1 MSVSAPLQISPQ
13 RPTSRTSRASSR
25 SSYHSIRASSPALSL
40 VDDPVAV
47 RNHISSLK
55 HSIRQQQAQLQTYEN
70 VILRGPRPY
79 PPGINPS
86 SMSHSPAASTADLA
100 SDTRTST
107 ASESTAPSSVR
118 PTTPSPKIRKKSSF
132 DSQDSEMMPPPRREW
147 ESMKEGSIR
156 EGVPMEFGVAPA
168 SSLGHHKRVSSPTRT
183 YSRIP
188 VSSVGN
194 ARALADEGNGTM
206 QPSIPAPNRASLAV
220 SLPSLE
226 LSASNLLLSPARP
239 ASVQLPPSPNKRLSL
254 TPGGT
259 TKVLADLQTGVIN
272 ARNALENTKTQLR
285 VSQRSVAQLT
295 RQTEDLKE
303 GRERLRLEN
312 EGLNNVVARKERLLQ
327 EVLERARKA
336 EAEAATLKGQLKS
349 ETTASKKIM
358 RDMEGT
364 LVESTALSQK
374 SEREYITLRDSL
386 KKMAEDWKADAE
398 RLRTEMTKRENKL
411 KDEAQSM
418 GKKYRLL
425 VEELKG
431 DAGKDDI
438 ASLRQEDEKVGAQVE
453 DAFRDEIV
461 ALRAKM
467 DQVSGD
473 GEEANDTAKSLALEL
488 ARLRR
493 MMQAAGRDVG
503 SRR

>member
-1 MSVSAPLQISPQ
+1 
-13 RPTSRTSRASSR
+13 
-25 SSYHSIRASSPALSL
+25 
-40 VDDPVAV
+40 
-47 RNHISSLK
+47 
-55 HSIRQQQAQLQTYEN
+55 
-70 VILRGPRPY
+70 
-79 PPGINPS
+79 
-86 SMSHSPAASTADLA
+86 
-100 SDTRTST
+100 
-107 ASESTAPSSVR
+107 
-118 PTTPSPKIRKKSSF
+118 
-132 DSQDSEMMPPPRREW
+132 
-147 ESMKEGSIR
+147 
-156 EGVPMEFGVAPA
+156 
-168 SSLGHHKRVSSPTRT
+168 
-183 YSRIP
+183 
-188 VSSVGN
+188 
-194 ARALADEGNGTM
+194 M
-206 QPSIPAPNRASLAV
+206 QPSTPAPNRASLAV

-226 LSASNLLLSPARP
+226 LSASNLLLSPGRP

-327 EVLERARKA
+327 EVCNSFLYLFFFMLLLMSVPDWCFQVLERARKA

-431 DAGKDDI
+431 DAGKDSI

-473 GEEANDTAKSLALEL
+473 GEEANDTAKYVHPFFVSAWYSPCP
-488 ARLRR
+488 
-493 MMQAAGRDVG
+493 QIVG
-503 SRR
+503 SGIGAVTADDAGCRA

>member
-1 MSVSAPLQISPQ
+1 MTLV
-13 RPTSRTSRASSR
+13 RPFADVPAHLTSLKRSTS
-25 SSYHSIRASSPALSL
+25 L
-40 VDDPVAV
+40 VAV

-55 HSIRQQQAQLQTYEN
+55 HSIRQQQAQLQNYEN
-70 VILRGPRPY
+70 IILRGPRPY
-79 PPGINPS
+79 PYGV
-86 SMSHSPAASTADLA
+86 MSNHSPATSATDLT
-100 SDTRTST
+100 SRDSTST
-107 ASESTAPSSVR
+107 SESTAPTSISQHGP
-118 PTTPSPKIRKKSSF
+118 PTTPPPKIRKQLSLESSNG
-132 DSQDSEMMPPPRREW
+132 DSITPLPRRE
-147 ESMKEGSIR
+147 SVKEGSIR
-156 EGVPMEFGVAPA
+156 EGVAMDFGVAPA

-183 YSRIP
+183 YSR
-188 VSSVGN
+188 N
-194 ARALADEGNGTM
+194 ARALADEG
-206 QPSIPAPNRASLAV
+206 QPSTPAPNRASLAP
-220 SLPSLE
+220 SLPSLDV
-226 LSASNLLLSPARP
+226 SASNSSLSPARP
-239 ASVQLPPSPNKRLSL
+239 SSVSLPPSSPNKRLSL

-327 EVLERARKA
+327 EVCNSFLYLFFFMLLLMSVPNWCFQVLERARKA
-336 EAEAATLKGQLKS
+336 EAEAAALKAQLKT
-349 ETTASKKIM
+349 ETTASKKSI
-358 RDMEGT
+358 REMENA
-364 LVESTALSQK
+364 LAESTALSQK

-398 RLRTEMTKRENKL
+398 RLRAEMTKREKRL
-411 KDEAQSM
+411 QDEAEGM

-431 DAGKDDI
+431 GAGKAQI
-438 ASLRQEDEKVGAQVE
+438 ISLRQEDEKIGAQVE
-453 DAFRDEIV
+453 DAFRDEIA

-473 GEEANDTAKSLALEL
+473 GQEANDTAK
-488 ARLRR
+488 
-493 MMQAAGRDVG
+493 
-503 SRR
+503 